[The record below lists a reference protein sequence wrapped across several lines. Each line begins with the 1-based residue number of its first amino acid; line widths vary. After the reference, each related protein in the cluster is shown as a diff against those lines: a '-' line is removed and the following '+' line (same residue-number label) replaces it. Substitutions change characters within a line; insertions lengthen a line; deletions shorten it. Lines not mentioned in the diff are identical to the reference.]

1 MRTIVLIVYVWCK
14 LDLLE
19 HIQSVR
25 NYLSIL
31 ITIMYLR
38 KNMESVYF
46 YEDNVSKDVLKILE
60 DDFFK
65 RIGFVVRECTLLGSQ
80 RKGYFLY
87 IKANSE
93 NIDRVEEKFKGIGL
107 YKLIGEEKK
116 IITNA
121 FIAEEENAASGM
133 GMIFG

>member
-1 MRTIVLIVYVWCK
+1 
-14 LDLLE
+14 
-19 HIQSVR
+19 
-25 NYLSIL
+25 
-31 ITIMYLR
+31 
-38 KNMESVYF
+38 MESVYF
-46 YEDNVSKDVLKILE
+46 YEDKVSKDVAKVLE

-65 RIGFVVRECTLLGSQ
+65 RVGYTVRECELMGSE

-93 NIDRVEEKFKGIGL
+93 DIDRAEKKFEGIGFE
-107 YKLIGEEKK
+107 KLTGEEKK
-116 IITNA
+116 LVTTA

>member
-1 MRTIVLIVYVWCK
+1 
-14 LDLLE
+14 
-19 HIQSVR
+19 
-25 NYLSIL
+25 
-31 ITIMYLR
+31 
-38 KNMESVYF
+38 MESVYF
-46 YEDNVSKDVLKILE
+46 YEEDVSKDVSKILE

-65 RIGFVVRECTLLGSQ
+65 RLGYTVRECSLLGSE

-93 NIDRVEEKFKGIGL
+93 DIDRAEKKFEGIGIK
-107 YKLIGEEKK
+107 KLIGEELK
-116 IITNA
+116 IVTAA

>member
-1 MRTIVLIVYVWCK
+1 
-14 LDLLE
+14 
-19 HIQSVR
+19 
-25 NYLSIL
+25 
-31 ITIMYLR
+31 
-38 KNMESVYF
+38 MESVYF
-46 YEDNVSKDVLKILE
+46 YEEDVSKDVSKILE

-65 RIGFVVRECTLLGSQ
+65 RLGYTVRECSLLGSE

-93 NIDRVEEKFKGIGL
+93 DIDRAEKKFEGVGL
-107 YKLIGEEKK
+107 KKLIGEELK
-116 IITNA
+116 IVTDA